1 MRSLAPQNRRE
12 SQVFR
17 RFKEACLRLR
27 GFQALRHR
35 EYRLLCYGQTASS
48 MGGWMDEVTRGWL
61 VYQLT
66 DSVLQLGLVRGIQAI
81 PFLLMSP
88 VAGSFVDRHS
98 RKNILVVTQSLQALI
113 MALTAV
119 LVLTGAI
126 RIWHVYVIAAT
137 VAVLQVFQQP
147 ARGAM
152 ISDSV
157 PREFL
162 TNAIGLNSLV
172 FNIARTLGPA
182 LAGGLI
188 ALAGTGGTFAV
199 QSVFIFIAVGLTVA
213 MRSGDRSASSPGA
226 RARERESFA
235 QSIIEGWKF
244 SWRNESVRASLFC
257 TMLVS
262 FFIVPFTALMPVF
275 ARDLLEVGATGQG
288 LLLTGM
294 GVGAFCSA
302 ALIALAGDRLPR
314 GLFMFGSVVLYGLI
328 VMGFAASP
336 WFSLSFGLML
346 LAGLCQPL
354 SNALVQTVI
363 QSNAPVELHGRTMAL
378 FSMHQVLI
386 TAGSV
391 LLGSLAVALGPR
403 WAMAAMG
410 AVGVLSIILV
420 MVAMPK
426 ARHIR

>member
-1 MRSLAPQNRRE
+1 MNLSALAI
-12 SQVFR
+12 
-17 RFKEACLRLR
+17 LRY
-27 GFQALRHR
+27 R

-61 VYQLT
+61 VYELT
-66 DSVLQLGLVRGIQAI
+66 DSVMQLGLVRGVQAI
-81 PFLLMSP
+81 PFLLLSP
-88 VAGSFVDRHS
+88 VAGSYVDRHS
-98 RKNILVVTQSLQALI
+98 RRKILIVTQSLQALI
-113 MALTAV
+113 MALLAA
-119 LVLTGAI
+119 LVFSGEI
-126 RIWHVYVIAAT
+126 RLWHLYV
-137 VAVLQVFQQP
+137 VAVVVAVMQVFQQP

-162 TNAIGLNSLV
+162 TNAIGFNSLV
-172 FNIARTLGPA
+172 FNVARTLGPA

-188 ALAGTGGTFAV
+188 VLAGIAGTFAV
-199 QSVFIFIAVGLTVA
+199 QAIFIFMAMAWTIAMSEDG
-213 MRSGDRSASSPGA
+213 RSATGAGA
-226 RARERESFA
+226 RSRESFA

-244 SWRNESVRASLFC
+244 SWRNEAVRASLFC

-262 FFIVPFTALMPVF
+262 FFVVPFTALMPVF
-275 ARDLLEVGATGQG
+275 ARDLLEVGADGQG

-294 GVGAFCSA
+294 GIGAFCSA

-314 GLFMFGSVVLYGLI
+314 GLFMFGSVLIYGLI

-336 WFSLSFGLML
+336 WFALSFALML

-363 QSNAPVELHGRTMAL
+363 QSHAPVELHGRTIAL

-391 LLGSLAVALGPR
+391 LLGALAVALGPR

-410 AVGVLSIILV
+410 AVGALSMVLV
-420 MVAMPK
+420 MVVMPK

>member
-1 MRSLAPQNRRE
+1 MVRRI
-12 SQVFR
+12 
-17 RFKEACLRLR
+17 LDGLR
-27 GFQALRHR
+27 GSGAWRMLRHR

-61 VYQLT
+61 VYELT
-66 DSVLQLGLVRGIQAI
+66 DSVMQLGLVRGMQAI
-81 PFLLMSP
+81 PFLLLSP
-88 VAGSFVDRHS
+88 VAGSYVDRHS
-98 RKNILVVTQSLQALI
+98 RKNILVITQTLQALI
-113 MALTAV
+113 MAVTAV
-119 LVLTGAI
+119 MVFTGEI
-126 RIWHVYVIAAT
+126 RIWHVYVIAAV

-152 ISDSV
+152 ITDSV

-162 TNAIGLNSLV
+162 TNAIGFNSLV
-172 FNIARTLGPA
+172 FNVARTLGPA

-188 ALAGTGGTFAV
+188 VLLGTGGTFAV
-199 QSVFIFIAVGLTVA
+199 QALFIFLAVVWTAA
-213 MRSGDRSASSPGA
+213 MRADNRKASGAGA
-226 RARERESFA
+226 RARARESFG
-235 QSIIEGWKF
+235 QSIMEGWKF

-275 ARDLLEVGATGQG
+275 ARDLLEVGASGQG
-288 LLLTGM
+288 VLLTAM
-294 GVGAFCSA
+294 GIGAFCSA
-302 ALIALAGDRLPR
+302 ALIAFAGERLPR
-314 GLFMFGSVVLYGLI
+314 GLFMFGSVIVYGLV

-336 WFSLSFGLML
+336 WFALSFGLML
-346 LAGLCQPL
+346 AAGLCQPL

-363 QSNAPVELHGRTMAL
+363 QSHAPAELHGRTMAL

-391 LLGSLAVALGPR
+391 LLGSLAVVMGPR
-403 WAMAAMG
+403 WAMASMAAVG
-410 AVGVLSIILV
+410 AVAIV
-420 MVAMPK
+420 MVMAAMPR